1 MRFVLALLVVAS
13 LSACKPPE
21 TEPARR
27 FQLTGTVA
35 GNEPSSARVVIAHDA
50 VDGLMPAMSMPFDI
64 RGVGPSVREGD
75 RIAATLVVT
84 RSRSWL
90 ENVQITAAAGVARA
104 GSATRGHAA
113 PGVIV
118 PALPLRDQNGTSLT
132 LRDFTGRVLV
142 ITFIY
147 TRCPLPD
154 ACPLMVK
161 HLERVRRRAIDE
173 RIGDR
178 VALLGV
184 TLDPGFDTPAVLR
197 TYGESMLAG
206 TNRFDQWTLATGTVA
221 QVEEVARFF
230 GVAARAEGGFV
241 THTLSTAVIGHDGR
255 IMRIFPSNSWRPDDL
270 FTDVRRGVG
279 RAAGQ

>member
-1 MRFVLALLVVAS
+1 MTPTIRFLLALLVVAS
-13 LSACKPPE
+13 LSTCAPRG

-35 GNEPSSARVVIAHDA
+35 GNEPCSGRVVIAHDA

-64 RGVGPSVREGD
+64 RGVPPSVREGD

-84 RSRSWL
+84 SSRSWL
-90 ENVQITAAAGVARA
+90 ENVRITAAAAGVARA
-104 GSATRGHAA
+104 GSATTGQAA

-118 PALPLRDQNGTSLT
+118 PALPLKDQNGRSLT

-173 RIGDR
+173 RIGER
-178 VALLGV
+178 GARLGV

-197 TYGESMLAG
+197 S
-206 TNRFDQWTLATGTVA
+206 
-221 QVEEVARFF
+221 
-230 GVAARAEGGFV
+230 
-241 THTLSTAVIGHDGR
+241 
-255 IMRIFPSNSWRPDDL
+255 
-270 FTDVRRGVG
+270 
-279 RAAGQ
+279 